1 MCRAKSCPSYS
12 LNSSY
17 ERKNF
22 FRNLF
27 SRLLSI
33 LIIIHLIIILMMRD
47 QQHKDDTCHDV
58 EFLSKLHKMTIENTI
73 KDVFEVRGMD
83 CSYSRAM

>member
-1 MCRAKSCPSYS
+1 MKGKTTY
-12 LNSSY
+12 
-17 ERKNF
+17 
-22 FRNLF
+22 FRNLN
-27 SRLLSI
+27 SWLSSI

-73 KDVFEVRGMD
+73 KDMFEVRGEVWIVVIAGR
-83 CSYSRAM
+83 CKKNL